1 MTPEDVHEITDGHGY
16 CSRPGSV
23 IKGMPVRLQPVSR
36 ARLKVM
42 FVSTVPRARVNVSM
56 VLAKLISSAERS
68 HAPAMAALRLT
79 PPQHTTRMGDT
90 PALTQRRNSFL
101 AAGQV
106 LVMMS

>member
-1 MTPEDVHEITDGHGY
+1 MTPVGV
-16 CSRPGSV
+16 RRWPGSV
-23 IKGMPVRLQPVSR
+23 IKVIPVRLQPVSR

-42 FVSTVPRARVNVSM
+42 FVSTVPRARVNASM
-56 VLAKLISSAERS
+56 VLAKLTLSAERS

-79 PPQHTTRMGDT
+79 PPQHTIRMGDT
-90 PALTQRRNSFL
+90 LAPTQRCNCFL